1 MFPEAELTEL
11 LNEFENNDDG
21 NFENE
26 EKYNVG
32 STFETTK
39 KWERKPFDQ
48 PRLSLENLDQP
59 IYPILLRSPLECL
72 LLKLGS
78 RGW

>member
-1 MFPEAELTEL
+1 LFPEAELTEL

-39 KWERKPFDQ
+39 K
-48 PRLSLENLDQP
+48 
-59 IYPILLRSPLECL
+59 
-72 LLKLGS
+72 
-78 RGW
+78 